1 MMKKLW
7 LFFILVGVLII
18 TACSPNPKITGSI
31 TIDRP
36 INQESLGTSFLATE
50 NKLCL
55 QDGKPIIREFA
66 TSWCPHCAWV
76 KETFQQVV
84 KEYEG
89 KIIAYQWE
97 VDTGNDLLSEEL
109 EVKVPQEELDLFK
122 QFNPQ
127 QSIPTFIMGC
137 KYYRIGNAYEAQNN
151 KEAEKAEFKAII
163 EKVLGEVE
171 QV

>member
-1 MMKKLW
+1 MRKS
-7 LFFILVGVLII
+7 LFLVPILLILL
-18 TACSPNPKITGSI
+18 TACSPNPKITGSV

-36 INQESLGTSFLATE
+36 VNQDTLGKSFTATDNE
-50 NKLCL
+50 LCL
-55 QDGKPIIREFA
+55 KEGKPIIREFA

-76 KETFQQVV
+76 KETFQQIV

-109 EVKVPQEELDLFK
+109 ELKVPQEEMDMFK

-127 QSIPTFIMGC
+127 QSIPTFIIGC

-163 EKVLGEVE
+163 EKVLGGIK
-171 QV
+171 

>member
-1 MMKKLW
+1 MIKKS
-7 LFFILVGVLII
+7 LFLVPLVLMIL
-18 TACSPNPKITGSI
+18 TACSSNPKITGSV

-36 INQESLGTSFLATE
+36 TNPESLGKSFLATE
-50 NKLCL
+50 NELCL

-76 KETFQQVV
+76 KETFQQAV

-109 EVKVPQEELDLFK
+109 ELTVPPDELALFK

-127 QSIPTFIMGC
+127 QSIPTFIIGC
-137 KYYRIGNAYEAQNN
+137 KYYRIGNAYEVQDN
-151 KEAEKAEFKAII
+151 KEAEAQEFKAII

-171 QV
+171 QQ